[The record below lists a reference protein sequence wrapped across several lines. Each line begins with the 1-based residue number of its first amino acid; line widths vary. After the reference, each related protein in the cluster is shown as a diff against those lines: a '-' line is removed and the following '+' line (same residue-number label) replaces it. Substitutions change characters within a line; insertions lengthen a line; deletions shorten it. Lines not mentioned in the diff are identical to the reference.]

1 MPGPSWLQPVL
12 QSLDMQFSTQTST
25 YQDGNSQLSSQT
37 RIPGRLLFGGTV
49 EHECPGSTGED
60 ARALMWGAMCWG
72 QATPAHVFTPTK
84 LLQNMGVT
92 EIVQS
97 MFLYILRVDYVTH
110 DQTSTGTCAAGSV
123 QNWAVPVPAWH
134 SCRCPRPTCCQIE
147 RPPLGWGLERRKPVQ
162 HRAHHWDLA
171 QQPLQSTIQHWWEE
185 PPGGW
190 VTSRYHRTDGC
201 GLTSSSSRSSFAF
214 WSWSC
219 ASCIPFLTTSVMFSN
234 S

>member
-60 ARALMWGAMCWG
+60 ARALLWGAMCWG

-97 MFLYILRVDYVTH
+97 MFLSLMIKPAQEHVLQVLYRTEQSQYDT
-110 DQTSTGTCAAGSV
+110 AADA
-123 QNWAVPVPAWH
+123 QDLPAVKLNVL
-134 SCRCPRPTCCQIE
+134 
-147 RPPLGWGLERRKPVQ
+147 PLGEAWKGENQ
-162 HRAHHWDLA
+162 F
-171 QQPLQSTIQHWWEE
+171 STE
-185 PPGGW
+185 PTTGIW
-190 VTSRYHRTDGC
+190 
-201 GLTSSSSRSSFAF
+201 RSSPCKAQ
-214 WSWSC
+214 SNTGEKSPQGDELPQGTTGLMVV
-219 ASCIPFLTTSVMFSN
+219 ASPLPAVVLRLLSEAEAVLPVSLF
-234 S
+234 